1 MDAIIMKEQNEVVA
15 TLIKEKRNQVATII
29 QTARVQKGWT
39 QEELGDRVGFSRSTI
54 ARIEASV
61 FSPNADQLYMLM
73 EALDITLKIGNE
85 KI

>member
-1 MDAIIMKEQNEVVA
+1 MKEQNEVVA
-15 TLIKEKRNQVATII
+15 TLIKEKRNQVANII

-39 QEELGDRVGFSRSTI
+39 QQELGDRVGFSRNTI
-54 ARIEASV
+54 ARIENSV

-73 EALDITLKIGNE
+73 EVLDLTLKIGDE

>member
-1 MDAIIMKEQNEVVA
+1 MKEQNEQIVS
-15 TLIKEKRNQVATII
+15 LIKEKRNQVASII

-39 QEELGDRVGFSRSTI
+39 QTELGDRVGFSRSTI
-54 ARIEASV
+54 ARIEACA

-73 EALDITLKIGNE
+73 ECLDLTLRIGDE